1 MQTKLQSPSGRR
13 SRAPAAL
20 PGLLILLLWTG
31 PAPAKAVLVR
41 ETSGFGS
48 PSSFGFAD
56 QPTGNSFGAGP
67 QAVGAS
73 TGESIVFTSSN
84 ADTDGGAVISAAAP
98 PDDDSEAE
106 ASRHYGLANNGTWET
121 PFSWAGVNSESDY
134 IEFRFDSGMVSA
146 VGTFMNYAPG
156 FGTPRIAAYG
166 NQGQLLESYN
176 LETAAPIS
184 TPDQSNG
191 GDFRGI
197 LRHALDI
204 RSLRLTGAYA
214 VANTITFSRSVTPE
228 PLPSPSVPGPLPL
241 VGLAGAWGWARR
253 LHRQTKRAAN
263 ADRT

>member
-41 ETSGFGS
+41 ETNGFGS
-48 PSSFGFAD
+48 PISFGFAD
-56 QPTGNSFGAGP
+56 QPAGNSFGAGP

-146 VGTFMNYAPG
+146 VGAFMNYAPG
-156 FGTPRIAAYG
+156 FGTPRIAAYD

-197 LRHALDI
+197 LRHLLEI

-214 VANTITFSRSVTPE
+214 VANTITFSRSLTPV
-228 PLPSPSVPGPLPL
+228 PSLSVPGPLPL
-241 VGLAGAWGWARR
+241 LGLAGAWGWARR
-253 LHRQTKRAAN
+253 LRR
-263 ADRT
+263 RIRRPLP

>member
-1 MQTKLQSPSGRR
+1 MERQMQTKLHFTSGER
-13 SRAPAAL
+13 SRAPATL
-20 PGLLILLLWTG
+20 PGLLILLFWTSLP
-31 PAPAKAVLVR
+31 PAQAVLVNGA
-41 ETSGFGS
+41 SGLDS
-48 PSSFGFAD
+48 PTSFGFGD
-56 QPTGNSFGAGP
+56 QPAGNTFTAGP

-73 TGESIVFTSSN
+73 TGETIVFTSN
-84 ADTDGGAVISAAAP
+84 NDDADGGAVISAP
-98 PDDDSEAE
+98 AE
-106 ASRHYGLANNGTWET
+106 PNEDEPRQYGLGDNGTWES

-146 VGTFMNYAPG
+146 VGAFMNYAPG

-197 LRHALDI
+197 LRHLLEI

-214 VANTITFSRSVTPE
+214 VANTITFSRS
-228 PLPSPSVPGPLPL
+228 LPPVPSLSVPGPLPL
-241 VGLAGAWGWARR
+241 LGLAGAWGWARR
-253 LHRQTKRAAN
+253 LRR
-263 ADRT
+263 RIRRPLP